1 MARDKRRVQTAV
13 IGSPESELPVVLPLD
28 AVELDAFRR
37 QHPDDT
43 YWCGVWLGGCGQRL
57 TDRRC
62 TESVCHFAH
71 LPHADNCRRSALGA
85 SSADHLYIKQDLLR
99 WLADQDNH
107 ATAEIEA
114 AADGNVAGA
123 VRFTPQQGAG
133 LRVLLSADHGAQIAD
148 RDPSHTL
155 LAEDLA
161 TSVEAVLARHGYV
174 NLVRCVPDGTR
185 RRTQIGTK
193 TRLGETWHELN
204 ECALT
209 PEGTSTPSVEEVRR
223 QRTQRH
229 LLGQRSPATP
239 QPTTPAVIGG
249 AVSDP
254 QSYNR
259 TEVIQALEDA
269 LADERNVTKL
279 HLCLERAEAATRS
292 GATLRENELIR
303 AAGDALLRME
313 RSVGV
318 RPSPVSQRSA
328 KKTWTPRSASP
339 GRTAAPGRF
348 TSSLAG
354 SPVPRRVKPT
364 AADQEAVRAAAD
376 KAAKEANARAA
387 PLGQERAAKIRDGVA
402 AVRGALRK
410 KAREGATTSWAKLRN
425 QIGPGPL
432 AGLKTQDQADL
443 LYEVDRNTPSD
454 EPLLSTLIA
463 LGDPTAV
470 PAFRRAASR
479 LGLDLPEDP
488 HDLRDV
494 LETDAQALYDL
505 WRHR

>member
-1 MARDKRRVQTAV
+1 MDRDKRRVQTAV

-133 LRVLLSADHGAQIAD
+133 LRVLLSADHGAQIAE

-239 QPTTPAVIGG
+239 PPTTPAVIGG

-254 QSYNR
+254 QSYDR

-348 TSSLAG
+348 TSSLTG
-354 SPVPRRVKPT
+354 SPVTRRVKPT
-364 AADQEAVRAAAD
+364 AADQEA
-376 KAAKEANARAA
+376 KEVGARAA
-387 PLGQERAAKIRDGVA
+387 ILEQERAAKIRDGVA

-410 KAREGATTSWAKLRN
+410 KAREGATTSWAKLRD

-432 AGLKTQDQADL
+432 AGLKTQDQANL
-443 LYEVDRNTPSD
+443 LFEVDRNTPSD

-479 LGLDLPEDP
+479 LGLELPEDP
-488 HDLRDV
+488 RDLRDV
-494 LETDAQALYDL
+494 LEADAQALHDL
-505 WRHR
+505 WRRR